1 MSESFRCG
9 YIALLGRPNVGK
21 SSLLNRLVGQ
31 KVSIVSPKAQTTR
44 HRLLGIK
51 TTDDTQ
57 FIYVDTPGL
66 HGDGKRL
73 INTYMNRAAKAGAQ
87 DVDCVLFV
95 ITARGWTDAD
105 ERALQVAG
113 ASGAPVLLIV
123 NMIDRLPARDALL
136 PLIER
141 SQEKYNF
148 AEIIPT
154 SARTGDNVDAI
165 EKAVYAHL
173 PAQPPLFPAEQVSDR
188 SERFLAAEFVR
199 EQLFIALGDELP
211 YAITVEIESFEQTP
225 KLARISAVIWVE
237 KDGQKAIVIGKGG
250 ALLKEVGRRA
260 RLDMQNAVGCK
271 VHLSLWVKVRAG
283 WADDAAALR
292 SLGYSD
298 EN

>member
-1 MSESFRCG
+1 MSEPFRCG

-51 TTDDTQ
+51 TADDTQ

-66 HGDGKRL
+66 HADGKRL

-87 DVDCVLFV
+87 DVDCVLLV
-95 ITARGWTDAD
+95 ITARGWTEAD
-105 ERALQVAG
+105 ERALQLAA
-113 ASGAPVLLIV
+113 ASGAPVLLII

-136 PLIER
+136 PLIDR
-141 SQEKYNF
+141 SRQKHAF
-148 AEIIPT
+148 ADIIPA

-165 EKAVYAHL
+165 ERSVRAHL
-173 PAQPPLFPAEQVSDR
+173 PVQPPLFPAEQVSDR
-188 SERFLAAEFVR
+188 NERFLAAEFVR

-260 RLDMQNAVGCK
+260 RLDMQETFGCK

>member
-1 MSESFRCG
+1 MSESFHCG

-51 TTDDTQ
+51 TTDHTQ

-66 HGDGKRL
+66 HADGKRL

-95 ITARGWTDAD
+95 VTARGWTDAD
-105 ERALQVAG
+105 EHALQVADQ
-113 ASGAPVLLIV
+113 SGAPVLLII
-123 NMIDRLPARDALL
+123 NMIDRLPARDTLL
-136 PLIER
+136 PLIDR
-141 SQEKYNF
+141 SREKYNF
-148 AEIIPT
+148 AEIIPA
-154 SARTGDNVDAI
+154 SARTGDNVEAI
-165 EKAVYAHL
+165 EKAVAAHL

-188 SERFLAAEFVR
+188 NERFLAAEFVR

-260 RLDMQNAVGCK
+260 RLDMQQAFACK

>member
-87 DVDCVLFV
+87 DVDCALFV

-136 PLIER
+136 PLIDR
-141 SQEKYNF
+141 SREKYNF
-148 AEIIPT
+148 AEIIPA

>member
-95 ITARGWTDAD
+95 IAARGWTDAD

-225 KLARISAVIWVE
+225 KLARISAVILVE